1 MTPVPRNTFGFLK
14 PIENLPDDLP
24 ETDKMLLADT
34 TRILTHEEYQSLSRN
49 SQRLLGEQERAAQ
62 RSVQKHLIAQY
73 SQTHS
78 HISEDQWWAMTLGS
92 ANWWTRG
99 M

>member
-1 MTPVPRNTFGFLK
+1 MTPIPRNTFGFLK

-24 ETDKMLLADT
+24 ETDRALLADS
-34 TRILTHEEYQSLSRN
+34 TRILTHEERQSLSNR
-49 SQRLLGEQERAAQ
+49 SHALLTEQEKAAQ
-62 RSVQKHLIAQY
+62 VLVQKHLSAQY

-78 HISEDQWWAMTLGS
+78 HITESQWWGMTLGS